1 MLDFTF
7 LRRRPAQVVTLLLLL
22 QAFVF
27 YARARGTESVPLIRP
42 LAEFPSMPGDGWRMV
57 RESAIDEKVQEVLR
71 ADDTLSRG
79 YAVEGVPVVVDLFM
93 AYFKSQRYGQKP
105 HSPQNCLPGSGWEPS
120 RIGFLPVK
128 VAGRAEPI
136 EVNRYLVQRG
146 PYKSLVLYWYQSH
159 NRVVASEY
167 RAQIWSVVDAI
178 KMNRSDTSIVRIV
191 VPVEKMDDAKAEE
204 IAIRLTQAVFPHLEK
219 YFPG

>member
-7 LRRRPAQVVTLLLLL
+7 LRHRPAQVVTILLLL

-27 YARARGTESVPLIRP
+27 FTRARGTEQVPLIRP
-42 LAEFPSMPGDGWRMV
+42 LAEFPAVPGNGWRMV
-57 RESAIDEKVQEVLR
+57 RESPIDEKVQEVLR

-79 YAVEGVPVVVDLFM
+79 YAADGVPVVVDLFM

-128 VAGRAEPI
+128 VAGRTDPI

-167 RAQIWSVVDAI
+167 TAQVWSVIDAI
-178 KMNRSDTSIVRIV
+178 KTNRSDTSIVRIV
-191 VPVEKMDDAKAEE
+191 VPVDKIDDSQAEE
-204 IAIRLTQAVFPHLEK
+204 IAIRLTQAIFPHLEK

>member
-1 MLDFTF
+1 MLDFSF
-7 LRRRPAQVVTLLLLL
+7 LRRRPAQAVTLLLLL
-22 QAFVF
+22 QAGVY

-42 LAEFPSMPGDGWRMV
+42 LTDFPAMPGDGWRMV
-57 RESAIDEKVQEVLR
+57 RETPIDDKVQEVLR

-79 YAVEGVPVVVDLFM
+79 YAAEGVPVVVDLFM

-128 VAGRAEPI
+128 VQGRSEPI
-136 EVNRYLVQRG
+136 EVNRYVVQRG
-146 PYKSLVLYWYQSH
+146 PHKSLVLYWYQSH

-167 RAQIWSVVDAI
+167 RAQVWSVIDAI
-178 KMNRSDTSIVRIV
+178 QTNRSDTSIVRIV
-191 VPVEKMDDAKAEE
+191 VPVDRMDDSQAEA
-204 IAIRLTQAVFPHLEK
+204 IAVRLTQAIFPHLEK